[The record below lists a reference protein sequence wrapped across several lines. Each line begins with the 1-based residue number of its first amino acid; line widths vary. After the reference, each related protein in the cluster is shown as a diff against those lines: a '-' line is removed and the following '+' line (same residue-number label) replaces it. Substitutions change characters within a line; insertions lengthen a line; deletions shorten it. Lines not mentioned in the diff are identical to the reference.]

1 MVITGWVLLVVA
13 ALMFTVG
20 WVLNMNT
27 PVQQPLPAIGVVI
40 GLVAI
45 GFLLVGY
52 F

>member
-1 MVITGWVLLVVA
+1 MIIAGWILLALA
-13 ALMFTVG
+13 ALMVSVG
-20 WVLNMNT
+20 WVLNTQT
-27 PVQQPLPAIGVVI
+27 PVQQPLPAIGVLF